1 MTLPDIYGIFL
12 KSSIDAPSFKFWIS
26 FFDEYIFKKEGP
38 KKDTLRC
45 IFPVILLDDGE
56 CLKWMNDHSRTISTI
71 YDAAEIQQS
80 DFYRA
85 LMERATGESVN
96 PAARRLAVRMN
107 FLPSDVLKK
116 NLQS

>member
-1 MTLPDIYGIFL
+1 
-12 KSSIDAPSFKFWIS
+12 
-26 FFDEYIFKKEGP
+26 
-38 KKDTLRC
+38 
-45 IFPVILLDDGE
+45 
-56 CLKWMNDHSRTISTI
+56 MNDHSRTISTI

>member
-1 MTLPDIYGIFL
+1 MD
-12 KSSIDAPSFKFWIS
+12 
-26 FFDEYIFKKEGP
+26 
-38 KKDTLRC
+38 
-45 IFPVILLDDGE
+45 
-56 CLKWMNDHSRTISTI
+56 NDHSRTISTI

-85 LMERATGESVN
+85 LMERATGN